1 MSLRI
6 AMHFVC
12 QNNEV
17 TDSGSLIMNDCIFP
31 EKYCDT
37 ETMLQNY
44 LANEDEKKTR
54 DREFMKMWKKCLE
67 IIKMWIMFRFLQT
80 NRQAS
85 VVFL

>member
-1 MSLRI
+1 MSLGM
-6 AMHFVC
+6 AMRFVC

-31 EKYCDT
+31 EKYRDT

-67 IIKMWIMFRFLQT
+67 IIKMWIMFRFVQT
-80 NRQAS
+80 NCQAS
-85 VVFL
+85 IVFL

>member
-1 MSLRI
+1 MSLGI

-54 DREFMKMWKKCLE
+54 DDVEKVLGNNKNVDYVQVC
-67 IIKMWIMFRFLQT
+67 
-80 NRQAS
+80 AD
-85 VVFL
+85 

>member
-1 MSLRI
+1 MSLGI

-17 TDSGSLIMNDCIFP
+17 TDSGSHIMNDCIFP
-31 EKYCDT
+31 EKYRDT

-54 DREFMKMWKKCLE
+54 DDVEKVLGNNKNVDYVQVC
-67 IIKMWIMFRFLQT
+67 
-80 NRQAS
+80 AD
-85 VVFL
+85 